1 MNGGL
6 RTFLEHALVNAY
18 AMSMLDGDI
27 VAATLTPNHR
37 NSHPSP
43 SLPLSSVFSS
53 LRLRCIL
60 EIVLQFCSTDAPT
73 SSAGLLLLHTA
84 HTSLH
89 CFILIHL
96 PPFLHPSSRPS
107 PNMSYS
113 YATAK
118 AVLSDVDKDRILAM
132 HLSQSD
138 ISNVSRQCKRG
149 LTHDPL

>member
-1 MNGGL
+1 M
-6 RTFLEHALVNAY
+6 RSLEH
-18 AMSMLDGDI
+18 
-27 VAATLTPNHR
+27 VAERFAGRHSLCQYWTATSSRKLRLQIHR
-37 NSHPSP
+37 NSHSSP

-53 LRLRCIL
+53 LRLRRVL
-60 EIVLQFCSTDAPT
+60 DIVLQFCSTDAPT
-73 SSAGLLLLHTA
+73 SSAGPLLLHTA

-96 PPFLHPSSRPS
+96 PFLHPPSRPS
-107 PNMSYS
+107 PTMSYS

-138 ISNVSRQCKRG
+138 ISNVSRQ
-149 LTHDPL
+149 